1 MTTRSPVYAVL
12 LATALSSASFAVPA
26 APIAAGKSKIQFG
39 FTQMGVTADGEFK
52 TFSGDIA
59 FDPAKPDAG
68 KATLAIDLAT
78 VDAGSGE
85 ANDALK
91 GKDWFDVAHFPK
103 ATFTSTS
110 IQAAGAGKFQASGQF
125 TLKGKSA
132 NLVIPFTSRADAGGF
147 WLEGTVPISRTA
159 YKVGDGEW
167 SDTGTVAD
175 TVQIHFKLFVPR

>member
-1 MTTRSPVYAVL
+1 
-12 LATALSSASFAVPA
+12 
-26 APIAAGKSKIQFG
+26 
-39 FTQMGVTADGEFK
+39 MGVTADGEFK
-52 TFSGDIA
+52 TFSGDIS

-68 KATLAIDLAT
+68 KATLSIDLST
-78 VDAGSGE
+78 VDAGSAE

-91 GKDWFDVAHFPK
+91 GKDWFDIAHFPK

-110 IQAAGAGKFQASGQF
+110 IQAAGAGKFQASGPF
-125 TLKGKSA
+125 VLKGKSA

-175 TVQIHFKLFVPR
+175 TVQVHFKLFVPR